1 MCKTSWTTAGG
12 SDYVANHRQLTPASL
27 PAVVPWERPLRKP
40 KRDSRSAPRSSSGA
54 QPGSAGPAD
63 SPDLLG
69 AAPAGPGRRPPGP
82 ERSDAQGPPGGARR
96 PSPPGAPR
104 RAERGGAGRRYLAQ
118 HEEPVGRQPDGG
130 GDGAERAELQAG
142 AAHGQLPAGS
152 AVLAAPQRQRRPR
165 RRAVAP
171 LLHPHSAPLPPGRE
185 RKGKEGAGGACAWC
199 CCGGCKGSGCVV
211 LLRASDRDGAGQ
223 AFCPLL
229 APLPPP
235 VPTCRGQLP
244 AFVAAAEPLRGCC
257 L

>member
-12 SDYVANHRQLTPASL
+12 RDYVANHRQLTPASL

-82 ERSDAQGPPGGARR
+82 ERSDAQGPAGGARR

-185 RKGKEGAGGACAWC
+185 RKGRGGRRVR
-199 CCGGCKGSGCVV
+199 VV
-211 LLRASDRDGAGQ
+211 LLRW
-223 AFCPLL
+223 L
-229 APLPPP
+229 
-235 VPTCRGQLP
+235 
-244 AFVAAAEPLRGCC
+244 
-257 L
+257 